1 MKKLITCLL
10 LMVPLW
16 VAAQADKLAEQI
28 KANPEYLW
36 GQGFGASVRE
46 ADQAALSDL
55 MSKISV
61 QIARGEHGCG

>member
-28 KANPEYLW
+28 KANPEY
-36 GQGFGASVRE
+36 QNE
-46 ADQAALSDL
+46 K
-55 MSKISV
+55 M
-61 QIARGEHGCG
+61 IA